1 MASLPCISTM
11 IKGNPFE
18 TNDNYTFVI
27 ASVAGAWQ
35 EDKQHV

>member
-27 ASVAGAWQ
+27 ASVAGCAVF
-35 EDKQHV
+35 DLRLH